1 MKKYILLSL
10 ILICLKS
17 SLVAQSPTESSPTDS
32 YFKQIRPIFSAENAY
47 QTTAYVEKYWRVVGN
62 EGFDS
67 SIYYVK
73 NILEK
78 AGFVNEVQN
87 PTKSNLTYRIEK
99 REMKLPTWQPISGSL
114 QLEGDD
120 KVLLDF
126 ATNRNMICINSHSTP
141 KEGITAEVVD
151 SEAEDWNGKIV
162 FVASNPRAVYKKAF
176 SKGAIGILAYNMP
189 DYTQPKLYQ
198 NSIQF
203 GSIPNLE
210 KEFWAVMLSYQAMER
225 IRIALGRGKTN
236 LKVNLQTK
244 RYKSEELTLIAQV
257 KGSEKPEEEFVISAH
272 VQEPGANDNA
282 SGVGVLAELA
292 RSCAA
297 LNQQNQL
304 KRTLTF
310 LWGDEIVSTDRY
322 VKDHRKN
329 IWLGMS
335 LDMVGEDTQKTGGSF
350 LIEKMPD
357 PSAIWTRGEDKHTE
371 WGAGNVTE
379 NDLFPHFFND
389 FAIEITETQG
399 KFANWKVSTNPF
411 EGGSDHTPFLQAG
424 IPGLLFWHFTDVF
437 YHTDNDRIDKVSK
450 ETLLNVGVSTY
461 VTAVSLCNGSEE
473 LAEITLGNLEKQA
486 MSRLETEFAL
496 SKKLME
502 SGESTSVQETQILSA
517 WGDWY
522 RKSILTLKQL
532 PVGKCSKKLE
542 KQIDEAAKKIDSK
555 AKEMVNSSE

>member
-1 MKKYILLSL
+1 M
-10 ILICLKS
+10 
-17 SLVAQSPTESSPTDS
+17 
-32 YFKQIRPIFSAENAY
+32 
-47 QTTAYVEKYWRVVGN
+47 EKHWRVVGN

-78 AGFVNEVQN
+78 AGFVNETQN

-99 REMKLPTWQPISGSL
+99 REMERPTWQPVSGSL
-114 QLEGDD
+114 QIEGDE
-120 KVLLDF
+120 KFLLDF
-126 ATNRNMICINSHSTP
+126 ASNRNMICINSHSTP
-141 KEGITAEVVD
+141 KAGITAEVVD
-151 SEAEDWNGKIV
+151 TEADDWKGKII
-162 FVASNPRAVYKKAF
+162 FVASNPHSIYKKAF
-176 SKGAIGILAYNMP
+176 AKGAIGVLAYDMP
-189 DYTQPKLYQ
+189 DYTQPQLHQ

-225 IRIALGRGKTN
+225 IRKALGMGKTR

-244 RYKSEELTLIAQV
+244 RYNSEELTLIAQV
-257 KGSEKPEEEFVISAH
+257 KGSEKPDEEFVISAH

-282 SGVGVLAELA
+282 TGVGVLAEIA
-292 RSCAA
+292 RSCAQ
-297 LNQQNQL
+297 LNKQNQL

-335 LDMVGEDTQKTGGSF
+335 LDMVGENTEKTGGSF

-371 WGAGNVTE
+371 WGAGNVNE
-379 NDLFPHFFND
+379 RDLFPHFFND
-389 FAIEITETQG
+389 FAVGVCQAQG
-399 KFANWKVSTNPF
+399 KFANWEVNTNPF
-411 EGGSDHTPFLQAG
+411 EGGSDHTPFLEAG

-450 ETLLNVGVSTY
+450 ETLRNVGISTF

-473 LAEITLGNLEKQA
+473 LAEILLGDLEKQA
-486 MSRLETEFAL
+486 MSRLEAEFAL
-496 SKKLME
+496 SQKLME
-502 SGESTSVQETQILSA
+502 SGESNAVQETQILSA

-522 RKSILTLKQL
+522 RRAVLTLKQI
-532 PVGKCSKKLE
+532 PTKKISKKLE
-542 KQIDEAAKKIDSK
+542 AKINAVAKKLE
-555 AKEMVNSSE
+555 AKTEEMVNSSE

>member
-1 MKKYILLSL
+1 MKNHFLLL
-10 ILICLKS
+10 FGLICLNV
-17 SLVAQSPTESSPTDS
+17 SLSAQSPTDS
-32 YFKQIRPIFSAENAY
+32 YLKQIRPVFSAENAY
-47 QTTAYVEKYWRVVGN
+47 NTTAFVEKHWRVVGN
-62 EGFDS
+62 EGFNS

-73 NILEK
+73 DVLEK
-78 AGFVNEVQN
+78 AGFVNETQN

-114 QLEGDD
+114 QIEGDETI
-120 KVLLDF
+120 LLDF
-126 ATNRNMICINSHSTP
+126 ASNRNMICINSHSTP

-151 SEAEDWNGKIV
+151 TEAEDWKGKIV
-162 FVASNPRAVYKKAF
+162 FVASSSRAIYKKAHA
-176 SKGAIGILAYNMP
+176 KGAIGVLAYNMP

-210 KEFWAVMLSYQAMER
+210 KDFWAVMLSYQAMER
-225 IRIALGRGKTN
+225 IRTALGKGKTE

-257 KGSEKPEEEFVISAH
+257 KGSEKPDEEFVISAH

-282 SGVGVLAELA
+282 SGVGVLAEIA
-292 RSCAA
+292 RSCAQ
-297 LNQQNQL
+297 LNKQNQL

-310 LWGDEIVSTDRY
+310 LWGDEIVSTERY
-322 VKDHRKN
+322 VKAHRKN

-335 LDMVGEDTQKTGGSF
+335 LDMVGEDTEKTGGSF

-389 FAIEITETQG
+389 FAIGVCQTQG
-399 KFANWKVSTNPF
+399 KFANWKVNTNPF
-411 EGGSDHTPFLQAG
+411 EGGSDHTPFLKAG
-424 IPGLLFWHFTDVF
+424 IPGLLFWHFTDAF

-450 ETLLNVGVSTY
+450 KTLLNVGISTFA
-461 VTAVSLCNGSEE
+461 TAVSLCNGSEE
-473 LAEITLGNLEKQA
+473 LAEILLGDLEKQA
-486 MSRLETEFAL
+486 MSRLEAESAL
-496 SKKLME
+496 SQKLIE
-502 SGESTSVQETQILSA
+502 KGESNAVQETQILSA

-522 RKSILTLKQL
+522 RRSVLTLKQI
-532 PVGKCSKKLE
+532 PTKKMSKKLE
-542 KQIDEAAKKIDSK
+542 VKINEVAKKIELK
-555 AKEMVNSSE
+555 TKEMVESSE